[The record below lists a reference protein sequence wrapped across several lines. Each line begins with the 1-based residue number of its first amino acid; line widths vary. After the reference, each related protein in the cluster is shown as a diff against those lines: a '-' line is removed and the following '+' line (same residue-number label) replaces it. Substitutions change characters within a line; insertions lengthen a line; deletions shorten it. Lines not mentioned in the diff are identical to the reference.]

1 MFKAL
6 AYDACG
12 LVIVLILF
20 YAPAMVPEE
29 LARANASQVQ
39 GGGREIHNYYG
50 NCNLLSMFLIF

>member
-29 LARANASQVQ
+29 LARANASQRILKIFKNGVV
-39 GGGREIHNYYG
+39 R
-50 NCNLLSMFLIF
+50 LIDYDYLKFIG